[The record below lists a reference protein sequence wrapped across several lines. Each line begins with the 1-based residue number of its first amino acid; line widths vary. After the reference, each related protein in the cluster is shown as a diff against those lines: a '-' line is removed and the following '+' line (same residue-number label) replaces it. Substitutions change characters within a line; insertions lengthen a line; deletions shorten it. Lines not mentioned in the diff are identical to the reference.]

1 MRETGS
7 VEPERRFHRFEKRGV
22 RGEFSLAWPMRAGG
36 AELALTLGLAWSD
49 RSAIVAALSRQ
60 AQPDLASAGQLDIN
74 LCEQFGIE
82 QRAVAG
88 AVAAIDPIAGAQRI
102 EA

>member
-1 MRETGS
+1 M
-7 VEPERRFHRFEKRGV
+7 
-22 RGEFSLAWPMRAGG
+22 RGEFSLAWPMRARG

-49 RSAIVAALSRQ
+49 RSAIVSALSRQ

-74 LCEQFGIE
+74 LRKQLGIK

-88 AVAAIDPIAGAQRI
+88 AMAAINPIAGAQRI
-102 EA
+102 KA